1 MRWRTL
7 CFEEAGNPC
16 YIDDT
21 STENVAT
28 STRIARLARWS
39 LLAAALLMGIALL
52 ATVWST
58 HRSVSN
64 ASQTLIRGQSDLFH
78 ESIRVRLAELEG
90 TVDEATAVT
99 TIFAELEPEGLRYIA
114 TLRADGRV
122 MAEAGTPLEV
132 QPLDAGPADGNPEV
146 APRGPVEIGGRV
158 RAVFRARRARSPDA
172 SRTAGPDERG
182 ERSERSQRG
191 DRGDREQRA
200 ERRRDEQTADDSDS
214 REGRTRR
221 WRRLP
226 LVIEFEPSVA
236 TALRS
241 AALRTLGVG
250 ALAAGALLAIALVLV
265 RWFLRREAL
274 ERQREQERRLA
285 GLGQM
290 SAVLAHEIRNP
301 LASLKGNAQLLARAL
316 PAGELPR
323 RKADRVVDEAV
334 RLERLTNDLLEFAR
348 MAELQR
354 TSVDPTALAREVA
367 EATTANIAGAATGSP
382 TGAPTGG
389 IVIDSASA
397 PGAWSMDRERM
408 RQVLTNL
415 ISNAVQA
422 GDGRVQ
428 VSVARVDGQ
437 LVYEVR
443 DHGEGIAAEDLGRIF
458 EPFYTKRVRGTGL
471 GLAVARRLVELH
483 GGSIDADNAPGGG
496 ARFRVRIPSA

>member
-1 MRWRTL
+1 
-7 CFEEAGNPC
+7 
-16 YIDDT
+16 
-21 STENVAT
+21 
-28 STRIARLARWS
+28 
-39 LLAAALLMGIALL
+39 MGIALL

-78 ESIRVRLAELEG
+78 ESVRVRLAELEG

-114 TLRADGRV
+114 TLRANGRV
-122 MAEAGTPLEV
+122 MAEAGKPLEI
-132 QPLDAGPADGNPEV
+132 QPMDAGPADGTPEV
-146 APRGPVEIGGRV
+146 AIRGPVEIGGRV
-158 RAVFRARRARSPDA
+158 RAVFRAPRKARAPDA
-172 SRTAGPDERG
+172 SRTAGPDDRAERAEREQRG
-182 ERSERSQRG
+182 EREP
-191 DRGDREQRA
+191 RA
-200 ERRRDEQTADDSDS
+200 ERRRDEQGFDDSDS
-214 REGRTRR
+214 REGRARR

-250 ALAAGALLAIALVLV
+250 ALAAGALLGIALVLV
-265 RWFLRREAL
+265 RWFLRREAM
-274 ERQREQERRLA
+274 ERQLEQERRLA

-367 EATTANIAGAATGSP
+367 EATTAGTPGAATGSP

-389 IVIDSASA
+389 PSGGIDIDSAGA
-397 PGAWSMDRERM
+397 PAAWSMDRERM
-408 RQVLTNL
+408 RQVLINL
-415 ISNAVQA
+415 MSNAVQA
-422 GDGRVQ
+422 GDGRVR
-428 VSVARVDGQ
+428 VSVARADGQ

-443 DHGEGIAAEDLGRIF
+443 DHGEGIAEEDLGRIF

-496 ARFRVRIPSA
+496 ARFRVRIPPA

>member
-1 MRWRTL
+1 
-7 CFEEAGNPC
+7 
-16 YIDDT
+16 
-21 STENVAT
+21 
-28 STRIARLARWS
+28 
-39 LLAAALLMGIALL
+39 MGIALL

-64 ASQTLIRGQSDLFH
+64 ASQTLIRGQTDLFH

-90 TVDEATAVT
+90 TVDEETAVT

-114 TLRADGRV
+114 TLRANGRV
-122 MAEAGTPLEV
+122 VAEAGAPLEA
-132 QPLDAGPADGNPEV
+132 QPMDAGPADRGPDLGL
-146 APRGPVEIGGRV
+146 RGPVEIGGRV
-158 RAVFRARRARSPDA
+158 RAVFRAPRRARAP
-172 SRTAGPDERG
+172 RTADE
-182 ERSERSQRG
+182 
-191 DRGDREQRA
+191 REQRA
-200 ERRRDEQTADDSDS
+200 ERRRDEQPSDDTETRD
-214 REGRTRR
+214 GRARR

-226 LVIEFEPSVA
+226 LIIEFEPRVA

-274 ERQREQERRLA
+274 ERQLEHERRLA

-316 PAGELPR
+316 PEGELPR

-348 MAELQR
+348 LAELRR

-367 EATTANIAGAATGSP
+367 EATTAGSP
-382 TGAPTGG
+382 TGAPAGFIG
-389 IVIDSASA
+389 IDSASA
-397 PGAWSMDRERM
+397 PAAWSMDRERM
-408 RQVLTNL
+408 RQVLANL
-415 ISNAVQA
+415 MSNAVQA

-428 VSVARVDGQ
+428 VSVARADGQ

-443 DHGEGIAAEDLGRIF
+443 DHGAGIAEEDLGRIF

-483 GGSIDADNAPGGG
+483 GGSIEADNAPGGG
-496 ARFRVRIPSA
+496 ARFRVRIPPA